1 MALSKVSLVGA
12 NGKLGPAILRA
23 LLSTNSFAVTVLS
36 RSSSKSTYPESV
48 HDVRISD
55 QPSTEELVK
64 VLRGQDAIVVV
75 FAGSNDDLQIQYADA
90 AAQAGVQRFIPAD
103 FGSCDSSSPRAL
115 ELIPLYRA
123 KQKVRQHLQK
133 LASTSSLSWT
143 SLVCGHFF
151 DWGLTTGLLQYDLK
165 NRKAL
170 VFDDGDVKFSAT
182 TTETIAIATVRVL
195 QKDEET
201 KNRMLYIQS
210 VCVSQN
216 EILQSL
222 ERLSG
227 NSWERKY
234 VPSDKYIKET
244 QARLENNPNDVEEWE
259 NMVSVVG
266 MVDANWEGKDDFA
279 NHLLGLKNE
288 DLDQVIKEITTN

>member
-1 MALSKVSLVGA
+1 MTLTKISLVGA
-12 NGKLGPAILRA
+12 NGKLGPAILHA
-23 LLSTNSFAVTVLS
+23 LLSANTFAVTVLS
-36 RSSSKSTYPESV
+36 RSSSKSTYPQSI
-48 HDVRISD
+48 HNVRISD
-55 QPSTEELVK
+55 HPSTEELVK

-123 KQKVRQHLQK
+123 KQKVRQHLQQ
-133 LASTSSLSWT
+133 LASAGSLSWT
-143 SLVCGHFF
+143 SLVSGHFF
-151 DWGLTTGLLQYDLK
+151 DWVLTSQYDLK
-165 NRKAL
+165 SRKAL
-170 VFDDGDVKFSAT
+170 IFDDGDIKFST
-182 TTETIAIATVRVL
+182 TTKETIALAVVHIL
-195 QKDEET
+195 QKHEET

-210 VCVSQN
+210 FCVSQN

-227 NSWERKY
+227 QSWERKH
-234 VPSDKYIKET
+234 VPSEKYIKDT
-244 QARLENNPNDVEEWE
+244 QAKLEGNPNDAEEWE

-266 MVDANWEGKDDFA
+266 VIDANWEGKDDFA
-279 NHLLGLKNE
+279 NDLLGIKNE
-288 DLDQVIKEITTN
+288 DLDQVVKGVTTN